1 MAPFN
6 RHVYRHATCT
16 TVFYPLESTMTFAAF
31 LFFLPTC
38 IALNLV
44 PGPNNVLSMNNA
56 TRFGFRPAFLAGFG
70 RLLAFAGMIILA
82 AVGLAAVLATS
93 ALFFLVLKVVGGMYL
108 LWIAFSIW
116 RSPVADMSVQGGA
129 NAVST
134 QRLAMQ
140 EFVCAAS
147 NPKAILIFTA
157 VFPQFLNTD
166 EALLPQFLIMG
177 GAFLL
182 FETATIALY
191 AYAGLHLRK
200 ALSSAKGQRY
210 FNRFSGGVL
219 GAIGLALLAAH
230 SPSVAS
236 PTAP

>member
-1 MAPFN
+1 
-6 RHVYRHATCT
+6 
-16 TVFYPLESTMTFAAF
+16 MTLAAF
-31 LFFLPTC
+31 LLFLPTC

-56 TRFGFRPAFLAGFG
+56 TRFGFRPAFFAGSG
-70 RLLAFAGMIILA
+70 RLVAFAGMIVLA

-108 LWIAFSIW
+108 MWIAFSIW
-116 RSPVADMSVQGGA
+116 RSPVADMSLQEGQA
-129 NAVST
+129 AVSIR
-134 QRLAMQ
+134 RLTVQ

-157 VFPQFLNTD
+157 IFPQFLNTD
-166 EALLPQFLIMG
+166 AALLPQFLIMG
-177 GAFLL
+177 GAFLV

-200 ALSSAKGQRY
+200 ALSSATGLRR

-219 GAIGLALLAAH
+219 GVIGLALLTAH
-230 SPSVAS
+230 SPSSAAS
-236 PTAP
+236 SAH